1 MAAPMKQESPGFS
14 RGECQVPGAASDTA
28 RAVAGNVEAMES
40 ALVFAD
46 ASLPID
52 VDAINAIHRRLLA
65 GTRDARNIGRRKRY
79 KGKMRRGFP
88 RSATFLTATSEPHGL
103 PGLPA
108 PLLRVS

>member
-1 MAAPMKQESPGFS
+1 MKQESPGFS

-65 GTRDARNIGRRKRY
+65 GTRDARIAGLIRDRQNWIGGDATSPRHPAS
-79 KGKMRRGFP
+79 FP
-88 RSATFLTATSEPHGL
+88 RSAWCSRPTPRGTS
-103 PGLPA
+103 A
-108 PLLRVS
+108 A